1 MSGRGTPCSGV
12 KIAES
17 TSSRGD
23 PGPKYSLENLW
34 RAPGLIHAIRR
45 LFQHEINDEFR
56 VSLTKYGASFFDLLR
71 RGIQAIPESVKL
83 ITKSVV
89 LC

>member
-1 MSGRGTPCSGV
+1 VGT
-12 KIAES
+12 AES

-23 PGPKYSLENLW
+23 PGPKYSLEKQR
-34 RAPGLIHAIRR
+34 RAPRPTHAIRGP
-45 LFQHEINDEFR
+45 FQHEINDEFR
-56 VSLTKYGASFFDLLR
+56 MSLTKYSGSFLEMLR
-71 RGIQAIPESVKL
+71 RSIQAIPESVKL